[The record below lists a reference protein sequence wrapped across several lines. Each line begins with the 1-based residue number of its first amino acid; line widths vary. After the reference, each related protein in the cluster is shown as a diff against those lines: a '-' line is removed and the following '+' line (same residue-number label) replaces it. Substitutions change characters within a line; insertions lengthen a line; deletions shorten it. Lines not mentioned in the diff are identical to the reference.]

1 MDHVLEHLRGKCGYN
16 AKGEE
21 IPDPKPAAL
30 EIDVEAEM
38 PLELKVMRALQ
49 SEEWQRRM
57 EQRGRETFE
66 EANDFDIPEE
76 ETEFRTFHENESGDV
91 LAFEEGV
98 KRGFIEEIPQERIN
112 NAKSTVESLRNLRRG
127 VRSPSKAGTGKGE
140 KSDEGVSEGQKDSQ
154 GGAK

>member
-98 KRGFIEEIPQERIN
+98 KRGFIEEIPQERKEKA
-112 NAKSTVESLRNLRRG
+112 NATARAARDY
-127 VRSPSKAGTGKGE
+127 VRAMRKGSSDSRSEKPDVPEVLEKVHKGE
-140 KSDEGVSEGQKDSQ
+140 LK
-154 GGAK
+154 